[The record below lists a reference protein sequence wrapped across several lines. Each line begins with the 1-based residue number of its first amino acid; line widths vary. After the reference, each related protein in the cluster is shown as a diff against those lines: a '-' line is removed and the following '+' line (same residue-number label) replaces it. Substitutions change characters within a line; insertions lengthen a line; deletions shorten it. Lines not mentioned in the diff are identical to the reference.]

1 MKSYFRFLSR
11 NKLYTTIEV
20 FGMAIAI
27 AFVVFIGSFVIR
39 EYNTDSDIKK
49 QGNIYI
55 GHSER
60 LFFGSATIKEQLE
73 GKFPEVE
80 DMCRMMNTHIFG
92 GLKMTFQAG
101 DYTDRQKAS
110 IVDEN
115 FFRFF
120 PFPLEAGT
128 PESVLKEKNSI
139 VISRTFAN
147 KVFGKED
154 PIGKSIKIDVN
165 GNTANLNI
173 TGIFSDFK
181 NTIFY
186 SPEIIYRID
195 LVKDLDSSLVGN
207 GNGSTVLF
215 IKAAEGTDIQ
225 SLENKMEEV
234 VRKEDFLYVYG
245 LYKDFL
251 LTPFDKISYSAV
263 EATAP
268 FEGLIDASFIKL
280 FTAAGI
286 FLLLFAVLN
295 YISLTVAQT
304 GFRAKEMASR
314 RLLGTQ
320 QSGIIARYISE
331 SFILTVISFAFA
343 LIFVKLIS
351 PHLSE
356 LIGKE
361 ISPLKDMGWMEILF
375 IIVLLVVLS
384 VLSGIIPALLV
395 SKYKPIDVVRGN
407 FARTSKMTLGKILI
421 GFQSG
426 VAFITLGLSAVMFIQ
441 LKHMTEK
448 PMGYEKENRIS
459 IQNASKP
466 SDYHIEE
473 LKSLACVEKVGWLQF
488 EPMTLGTSGTSFK
501 INGIDQ
507 KFDMYYGDQSAFEIL
522 GFKVLRKNGEAL
534 NQCAWLPESTM
545 RALGLNYDCTQVNL
559 DSGGMFPVC
568 GILEDY
574 HKGTANTQTRG
585 GFLNIAWIKEM
596 EKEEDFRILRTLVI
610 KVSGDEN
617 KAENEIKAFYK
628 SKGFSEDEIVV
639 KTYNKMISD
648 LYYSEQQDLKLIA
661 VFTMLTLLLT
671 ILAMFAMSTYYARQH
686 SKEAALKKVMGS
698 SRLQLFIETSSG
710 FIKSVG
716 ISIIIALPVTWI
728 AVSKWL
734 EGYSYR
740 IDNPVYVY
748 IIDAVIM
755 IVIALLS
762 ISWQMIKL
770 MNTNPVKS
778 LKNE

>member
-11 NKLYTTIEV
+11 NKLYTAIEV

-39 EYNTDSDIKK
+39 EYNTDSEIKK

-60 LFFGSATIKEQLE
+60 LFFGCATIKEQLE

-128 PESVLKEKNSI
+128 PESVLKEKNSV

-165 GNTANLNI
+165 RNTANLNI
-173 TGIFSDFK
+173 SGIFSDFK

-195 LVKDLDSSLVGN
+195 LVKDLDSSLAGN

-215 IKAAEGTDIQ
+215 IKAADGTDIQ
-225 SLENKMEEV
+225 SLEDKMENI
-234 VRKEDFLYVYG
+234 VREEDFLYVYG
-245 LYKDFL
+245 LFKDFL
-251 LTPFDKISYSAV
+251 LTPFDKISSSTV
-263 EATAP
+263 ETTSP
-268 FEGLIDASFIKL
+268 FEGLMDASFIKL

-375 IIVLLVVLS
+375 IILLLIVLS

-466 SDYHIEE
+466 LDYHIEK

-488 EPMTLGTSGTSFK
+488 EPMTIGTTGTSFK
-501 INGIDQ
+501 INGIEQ
-507 KFDMYYGDQSAFEIL
+507 NFDMYYGDQSAFEIL
-522 GFKVLRKNGEAL
+522 GFKVLRKNGEPL
-534 NQCAWLPESTM
+534 NQSA
-545 RALGLNYDCTQVNL
+545 
-559 DSGGMFPVC
+559 
-568 GILEDY
+568 
-574 HKGTANTQTRG
+574 
-585 GFLNIAWIKEM
+585 
-596 EKEEDFRILRTLVI
+596 
-610 KVSGDEN
+610 
-617 KAENEIKAFYK
+617 
-628 SKGFSEDEIVV
+628 
-639 KTYNKMISD
+639 
-648 LYYSEQQDLKLIA
+648 
-661 VFTMLTLLLT
+661 
-671 ILAMFAMSTYYARQH
+671 
-686 SKEAALKKVMGS
+686 
-698 SRLQLFIETSSG
+698 
-710 FIKSVG
+710 
-716 ISIIIALPVTWI
+716 
-728 AVSKWL
+728 
-734 EGYSYR
+734 
-740 IDNPVYVY
+740 
-748 IIDAVIM
+748 
-755 IVIALLS
+755 
-762 ISWQMIKL
+762 
-770 MNTNPVKS
+770 
-778 LKNE
+778 

>member
-39 EYNTDSDIKK
+39 EYNTDSEIKK
-49 QGNIYI
+49 LGNIYI

-73 GKFPEVE
+73 GKFPEGE

-128 PESVLKEKNSI
+128 PESVLKEKNSV

-245 LYKDFL
+245 LCKDFF

-361 ISPLKDMGWMEILF
+361 ISPLEDMGWMEILF
-375 IIVLLVVLS
+375 IILLLVVLS

-426 VAFITLGLSAVMFIQ
+426 VAFITLGLSAAMFIQ

-545 RALGLNYDCTQVNL
+545 RALGLDYDCTQVNL

-596 EKEEDFRILRTLVI
+596 EKEEDFRILRTLVV

-617 KAENEIKAFYK
+617 KAENDIKAFYK

-740 IDNPVYVY
+740 IDNPVYIY

-762 ISWQMIKL
+762 ISWQMVKL

>member
-39 EYNTDSDIKK
+39 EYNTDSEIKK

-101 DYTDRQKAS
+101 NYTDRQKAS

-128 PESVLKEKNSI
+128 PESVLKEKNSV

-195 LVKDLDSSLVGN
+195 LVKDLDSSLAGN

-225 SLENKMEEV
+225 SLEDKMEDV

-245 LYKDFL
+245 LLKDFL
-251 LTPFDKISYSAV
+251 LTPFDKISSSIV
-263 EATAP
+263 ETTAP
-268 FEGLIDASFIKL
+268 FEGLMDASFIKL

-320 QSGIIARYISE
+320 QAGIIARYISE

-356 LIGKE
+356 LIDKD
-361 ISPLKDMGWMEILF
+361 IAPLKDMGWMEILF
-375 IIVLLVVLS
+375 ITLLLLLLS

-407 FARTSKMTLGKILI
+407 FTRTSKMTLGKILV
-421 GFQSG
+421 GFQSS
-426 VAFITLGLSAVMFIQ
+426 VAFITLVMATVMFIQ

-448 PMGYEKENRIS
+448 PMGYIKDNRIR
-459 IQNASKP
+459 IMNASKT
-466 SDYHIEE
+466 SDYHIDE
-473 LKSLACVEKVGWLQF
+473 LKSLACVEKIGWLQF
-488 EPMTLGTSGTSFK
+488 EPMTIGTTGTSFK
-501 INGIDQ
+501 INGIEQ

-522 GFKVLRKNGEAL
+522 GFKIMRKNGEQL

-545 RALGLNYDCTQVNL
+545 RALGLDYDCTQINL
-559 DSGGMFPVC
+559 DEGSIIPVC
-568 GILEDY
+568 GIIEDY
-574 HKGTANTQTRG
+574 YKGTANSERRG

-596 EKEEDFRILRTLVI
+596 EKEEDFRILRTLVV

-617 KAENEIKAFYK
+617 KAADEIKAFYK
-628 SKGFSEDEIVV
+628 EKGFSEDEIIVN
-639 KTYNKMISD
+639 TYNEMISLHYD
-648 LYYSEQQDLKLIA
+648 SENKNLKLITI
-661 VFTMLTLLLT
+661 FTLLTLLLT

-698 SRLQLFIETSSG
+698 GRLQLFIETSSG

-716 ISIIIALPVTWI
+716 ISIIIALPIAWI

-740 IDNPVYVY
+740 IDNPIYVY
-748 IIDAVIM
+748 IIAI
-755 IVIALLS
+755 IVMLLIALLS

-778 LKNE
+778 LKSE

>member
-11 NKLYTTIEV
+11 NKLYTAIEV

-39 EYNTDSDIKK
+39 EYNTDSEIKK
-49 QGNIYI
+49 RGNIYI

-60 LFFGSATIKEQLE
+60 LLFGSATIKEQLE

-80 DMCRMMNTHIFG
+80 GMCRMLNTHIFG

-120 PFPLEAGT
+120 PFPLESGT
-128 PESVLKEKNSI
+128 PESVLKEKNSV

-181 NTIFY
+181 NTTFY

-225 SLENKMEEV
+225 SLEDKMEDV

-245 LYKDFL
+245 LLKDFL
-251 LTPFDKISYSAV
+251 LTPFDKISSSIV
-263 EATAP
+263 ETTAP
-268 FEGLIDASFIKL
+268 FEGLMDASFIKL

-320 QSGIIARYISE
+320 QAGIIARYISE

-356 LIGKE
+356 LIDKD
-361 ISPLKDMGWMEILF
+361 IAPLKDMGWMEILF
-375 IIVLLVVLS
+375 ITLLLLLLS
-384 VLSGIIPALLV
+384 VLSGIIPALIV

-407 FARTSKMTLGKILI
+407 FTRTSKMTLGKILV
-421 GFQSG
+421 GFQSS
-426 VAFITLGLSAVMFIQ
+426 VAFITLVMATVMFIQ

-448 PMGYEKENRIS
+448 PMGYIKDNRIR
-459 IQNASKP
+459 IMNASKT
-466 SDYHIEE
+466 SDYHIDE
-473 LKSLACVEKVGWLQF
+473 LKSLACVEKIGWLQF
-488 EPMTLGTSGTSFK
+488 EPMTIGTTGTSFK
-501 INGIDQ
+501 INGIEQ

-522 GFKVLRKNGEAL
+522 GFKIMRKNGEPL

-545 RALGLNYDCTQVNL
+545 RALGLDYDCTQINL
-559 DSGGMFPVC
+559 DEGSIIPVC
-568 GILEDY
+568 GIIEDY
-574 HKGTANTQTRG
+574 YKGTANSERRG

-596 EKEEDFRILRTLVI
+596 EKEEDFRILRTLVV

-617 KAENEIKAFYK
+617 KAADEIKAFYK
-628 SKGFSEDEIVV
+628 EKGFSEDEIIVN
-639 KTYNKMISD
+639 TYNEMISLHYD
-648 LYYSEQQDLKLIA
+648 SENKNLKLITI
-661 VFTMLTLLLT
+661 FTLLTLLLT

-698 SRLQLFIETSSG
+698 GRLQLFIETSSG

-716 ISIIIALPVTWI
+716 ISIIIALPIAWI

-740 IDNPVYVY
+740 IDNPIYVY
-748 IIDAVIM
+748 IIAI
-755 IVIALLS
+755 IVMLLIALLS

-778 LKNE
+778 LKSE